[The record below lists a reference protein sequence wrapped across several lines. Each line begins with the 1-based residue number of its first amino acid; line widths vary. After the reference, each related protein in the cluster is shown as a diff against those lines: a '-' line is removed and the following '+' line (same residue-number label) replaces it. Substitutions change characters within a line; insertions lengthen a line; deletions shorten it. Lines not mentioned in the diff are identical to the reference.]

1 MLNLCYFTEGLPRGF
16 IWLLCLVDLK
26 TIWRNT
32 VTSLLPPVVSG
43 GSQTSPLITG
53 EHNTEQKKSEKNYY
67 TVSNAS
73 YVNSNL
79 F

>member
-1 MLNLCYFTEGLPRGF
+1 MVYLYSGIPLCDVNKKEWTAD
-16 IWLLCLVDLK
+16 I
-26 TIWRNT
+26 RNANE
-32 VTSLLPPVVSG
+32 
-43 GSQTSPLITG
+43 SQA
-53 EHNTEQKKSEKNYY
+53 HNTEQKKSEKNYY